1 MKWSFYDSEGFFKP
15 WTFTG
20 PEHLLA
26 KSTPEGCLA
35 IEGSFDHMSKRVVDG
50 VVVEW
55 RPDKPEATEFYDW
68 DLVGGRWLKSLTF
81 EGRRQSLIDVL
92 QAEILRLEAGA
103 DRALRQ
109 LILDSHGHPAAA
121 RMQSIEDQVAP
132 LRQSIGA
139 VQAATTPEELAQAVG
154 SVPPP

>member
-81 EGRRQSLIDVL
+81 EGRRQSWFCDIPWNAFQNLTEPGNIKS
-92 QAEILRLEAGA
+92 G
-103 DRALRQ
+103 
-109 LILDSHGHPAAA
+109 G
-121 RMQSIEDQVAP
+121 
-132 LRQSIGA
+132 G
-139 VQAATTPEELAQAVG
+139 G
-154 SVPPP
+154 